1 MRIARSVLPLAI
13 VAGALYFAAP
23 VYSEGRGGPRPAP
36 AANKQTNSQATSK
49 NIPAE
54 QTDQR
59 VSKKEARMKQRDK
72 EMDKR
77 MKPEKLR

>member
-1 MRIARSVLPLAI
+1 MQLARSVLPLAI
-13 VAGALYFAAP
+13 VAGVLYFATP
-23 VYSEGRGGPRPAP
+23 VYSEGRGGPHAAP
-36 AANKQTNSQATSK
+36 AATKQTNNQSTSK
-49 NIPAE
+49 NVATD

-59 VSKKEARMKQRDK
+59 GSKKEARMKQRDR